1 MWVEPASGFDLSYAE
16 RDLAATV
23 DSFLSL
29 VVILVGDSRNGL
41 FGVGPNLLCD
51 GLPSVLTSECLL

>member
-29 VVILVGDSRNGL
+29 FVIPVGDSR
-41 FGVGPNLLCD
+41 VVVKWAVWSWP
-51 GLPSVLTSECLL
+51 